1 MESLRKLL
9 EKVNTEN
16 PTPFDLK
23 IASLSNYYI
32 GLERKR
38 DIKKLRRLKLL
49 VHLYP
54 SIIEKNTFR
63 VIQAFV
69 ENPNEQSLIVKS
81 NPEKITAFEH
91 KLMRKYYGDI
101 IYERNID
108 INNKFRVTDLYEY
121 FGLGD

>member
-32 GLERKR
+32 GLERNR
-38 DIKKLRRLKLL
+38 DIKKIRRLKLL

-54 SIIEKNTFR
+54 SIIEKNSFR
-63 VIQAFV
+63 VIQKMIESPTDKTIIVRNTKNIAYF
-69 ENPNEQSLIVKS
+69 ENILIQK
-81 NPEKITAFEH
+81 H
-91 KLMRKYYGDI
+91 YGDVP
-101 IYERNID
+101 RVAGASSVA
-108 INNKFRVTDLYEY
+108 FRVLDLYEY

>member
-38 DIKKLRRLKLL
+38 DIKKIRRLKLL

-54 SIIEKNTFR
+54 SIIEKNSFR
-63 VIQAFV
+63 VIQKMIESPTDKTIIMRNTKNITYY
-69 ENPNEQSLIVKS
+69 ENILIQK
-81 NPEKITAFEH
+81 H
-91 KLMRKYYGDI
+91 YGDI
-101 IYERNID
+101 P
-108 INNKFRVTDLYEY
+108 RVAGASSVTFKVLDLYEY